1 MREVKVKFVI
11 EDICDEMRMKRFM
24 HGEDAIFLLHDYLE
38 KLRGML
44 KYEEG
49 EEFIPGLEKA
59 RDALFTLLE
68 EASINLDDLVN

>member
-1 MREVKVKFVI
+1 MKEVKVRFVI
-11 EDICDEMRMKRFM
+11 EDIADELSMRRFM
-24 HGEDAIFLLHDYLE
+24 NGEQAIFLLHDYLE
-38 KLRGML
+38 KLRCML

-68 EASINLDDLVN
+68 EASINLDDLVR